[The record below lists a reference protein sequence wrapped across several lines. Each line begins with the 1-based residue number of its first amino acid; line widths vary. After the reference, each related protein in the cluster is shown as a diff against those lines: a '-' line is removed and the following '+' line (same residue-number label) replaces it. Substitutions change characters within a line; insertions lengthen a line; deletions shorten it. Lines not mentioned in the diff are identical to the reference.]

1 MSGPTPN
8 EAKGFTPE
16 PDANAT
22 AYRED
27 GVLINML
34 SGMGMGKRDRS
45 TQTRVGS
52 PRFLTQQELESLY
65 TVGLPRRFVDAI
77 PDETLK
83 HAATL
88 KLSTTHSHK
97 EQEFIQSFDQH
108 LRELRF
114 AKAYAEAMRL
124 QRLYGGAALLMY
136 IDDGQE
142 ADQPVNYNAIKSID
156 GFEALSRYELQADSS
171 SGHDLS
177 NPTFY
182 RLANANTR
190 RKSTPIT
197 PSRWTGAAAAAAR
210 RSRSAT
216 AGGSHKVPVAGTS
229 GASSTKGNASGEDL
243 IEAIKPSPTG
253 LIHKSRVARFDG
265 LFLPYAVRQTNGGWG
280 QSSLQL
286 VWDGWRRY
294 ETVVSGLEGGI
305 LDSSQAYHKIPGLR
319 KMVTDGQ
326 ASLLF
331 KRMEVNNAMRSM
343 YGTMAIDAEEEMGFS
358 ERRLS
363 SLQYMMTPFS
373 EYMQA
378 TTGWPAPILMGVSPG
393 GLGRDGR
400 FEERVWASIVESWL
414 ITCCLDSVHQ
424 VFDCILRCK
433 DTPWN
438 GSPPKN
444 WEVKFPNTYST
455 TPLEDAQL
463 QLTQG
468 QAASTWHGL
477 GVLGTMELRESH
489 FGPVDFNQ
497 SVTLDDSLSEIIKE
511 TAMVKAK
518 AALAQAQLELDQ
530 AENPLA
536 PPEDGSNGI
545 SSDPTSTSAP

>member
-1 MSGPTPN
+1 MSTTGATSGGR
-8 EAKGFTPE
+8 EATPE

-45 TQTRVGS
+45 TQTRVGP
-52 PRFLTQQELESLY
+52 PRFLTQVELESLY

-83 HAATL
+83 HATTI
-88 KLSTTHSHK
+88 KLSTTHTHK
-97 EQEFIQSFDQH
+97 EQEFIQTFDQH
-108 LRELRF
+108 LRDLRF

-124 QRLYGGAALLMY
+124 QRLYGGASLLMY

-142 ADQPVNYNAIKSID
+142 ADQPVNYNAIKRID
-156 GFEALSRYELQADSS
+156 GFEAMSRYELQADPG
-171 SGHDLS
+171 SGQDLS

-182 RLANANTR
+182 RLVNTNIR
-190 RKSTPIT
+190 RKRNPIT
-197 PSRWTGAAAAAAR
+197 PSRWTGAAAAASRRAR
-210 RSRSAT
+210 TAA
-216 AGGSHKVPVAGTS
+216 AGGSHEVPVAGTS
-229 GASSTKGNASGEDL
+229 NTKAIASGEDL
-243 IEAIKPSPTG
+243 IEALNPSPSG
-253 LIHKSRVARFDG
+253 LIHRSRVARFDG
-265 LFLPYAVRQTNGGWG
+265 LFLPYSVRQNNGGWG

-294 ETVVSGLEGGI
+294 ETVVAGLEAGI

-326 ASLLF
+326 SSLLF
-331 KRMEVNNAMRSM
+331 KRMEVNNSMRSM
-343 YGTMAIDAEEEMGFS
+343 YGTMALDVDEDMGFS

-400 FEERVWASIVESWL
+400 FEERTWSSIVESWL

-438 GSPPKN
+438 GSPPKH
-444 WEVKFPNTYST
+444 WEVKFPSTFTT

-468 QAASTWHGL
+468 QAAATWHGM

-497 SVTLDDSLSEIIKE
+497 SVTLDDGLSEIIKE
-511 TAMVKAK
+511 TALAKAK
-518 AALAQAQLELDQ
+518 AELVQAQLALEQ
-530 AENPLA
+530 AENPQP
-536 PPEDGSNGI
+536 PPEDGTTATQG
-545 SSDPTSTSAP
+545 DPTSTAAP